1 MLAKGHLIWLPQ
13 AGSLK
18 QSSVSA
24 TPDSA
29 NPSAS
34 DAVPPIVGTCDG
46 PEVTSVMKGLK
57 NSLSVARNCNEH
69 DSDIIH
75 YIH

>member
-18 QSSVSA
+18 QSSLS
-24 TPDSA
+24 TIPDGA

-34 DAVPPIVGTCDG
+34 DAVPPIVGTCDR
-46 PEVTSVMKGLK
+46 PEVTSVMKGRK
-57 NSLSVARNCNEH
+57 NSLSVALNWNEH

-75 YIH
+75 